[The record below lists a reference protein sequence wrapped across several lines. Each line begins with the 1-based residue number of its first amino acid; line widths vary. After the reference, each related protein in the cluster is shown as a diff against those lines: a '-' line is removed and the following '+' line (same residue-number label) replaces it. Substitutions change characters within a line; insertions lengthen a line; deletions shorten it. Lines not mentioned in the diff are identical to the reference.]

1 LIHGHIGVAIDM
13 NIERTYKNKH
23 ETTEVQ
29 MLSFVKDLLA
39 FLVLGGFSVGSL
51 TWMDIASRLV

>member
-1 LIHGHIGVAIDM
+1 MVLDV
-13 NIERTYKNKH
+13 NEKRTYKN
-23 ETTEVQ
+23 TIATPEVM

-51 TWMDIASRLV
+51 TWMDIAARLV